1 MRVSICVP
9 TALSLLASRA
19 QRMAI
24 IVKILQGVYQVHM
37 IYVGQIMN
45 VLTRQ
50 GCFLC
55 MVVGEEGRLRL
66 D

>member
-1 MRVSICVP
+1 MKVSICVP

-24 IVKILQGVYQVHM
+24 VVKILQGAYQVHM
-37 IYVGQIMN
+37 HTYDLCRADN
-45 VLTRQ
+45 ELVLTRQ

-55 MVVGEEGRLRL
+55 MVVKKA